1 MVSSLEEH
9 ADYFSKLNRFL
20 PKIINHDDSETVN
33 SRYKHKPSGDK
44 KRKLKGQKMN
54 NVEYDEAIPA
64 ADQEPAEKKVIS
76 VENIPSVSMDELKQR
91 LKDKISG
98 RQTDRHHNE
107 DYLKMRKAKRL
118 QKESEKKKKPEFVKT
133 VDVTTSLVEDKK
145 PAKKRKL
152 SEAAADSKPSIKF
165 SKIETKTELE
175 VGLSSMKTKKKKTK
189 NLTKMLEE
197 AKDQKKKLAK
207 LEKSDDAQSREI
219 AESKKWKKVMSMAK
233 GEKQTDNPDL
243 IVKKIK
249 REEQKKKK
257 SAKEWSDRKGGE
269 KKLQKQKIKKRQ
281 ENIDKRIASTKAN
294 SKHNKKNI
302 KK

>member
-9 ADYFSKLNRFL
+9 AAYFSRLNTFL
-20 PKIINHDDSETVN
+20 PKIINHDDPESVS

-54 NVEYDEAIPA
+54 NPEYDEEIPVE
-64 ADQEPAEKKVIS
+64 EPVEKKVIS
-76 VENIPSVSMDELKQR
+76 VENIPSVGMDELKQR

-98 RQTDRHHNE
+98 RQTDRNHSE
-107 DYLKMRKAKRL
+107 DKLKKRKLKRL

-133 VDVTTSLVEDKK
+133 VDLSTSLVEEKK

-152 SEAAADSKPSIKF
+152 SESTESKPSIKF
-165 SKIETKTELE
+165 SKIETKTDLE
-175 VGLSSMKTKKKKTK
+175 VNLSGMKTKKKKKK
-189 NLTKMLEE
+189 NLTKMLDE
-197 AKDQKKKLAK
+197 AKEQKKKLAK
-207 LEKSDDAQSREI
+207 LEKSDDAQSREL
-219 AESKKWKKVMSMAK
+219 ADSKKWKKAMSMAK
-233 GEKQTDNPDL
+233 GEKQTDNPEL

-281 ENIDKRIASTKAN
+281 ENIDKRIASKKAN
-294 SKHNKKNI
+294 NRGKK
-302 KK
+302 K

>member
-1 MVSSLEEH
+1 MGSLLEEH
-9 ADYFSKLNRFL
+9 ANYFSKLNRFL
-20 PKIINHDDSETVN
+20 PKIINHDESESVN

-54 NVEYDEAIPA
+54 NVEYDEVIPA

-91 LKDKISG
+91 LADKLSG
-98 RQTDRHHNE
+98 KKSDRNYSE
-107 DYLKMRKAKRL
+107 DKLKKRKLKRL
-118 QKESEKKKKPEFVKT
+118 AKEADKKKKPEFVKS
-133 VDVTTSLVEDKK
+133 VDLATSLVEDKK

-152 SEAAADSKPSIKF
+152 SEAAESKSSIKF
-165 SKIETKTELE
+165 SKIETKTDLE
-175 VGLSSMKTKKKKTK
+175 VDLSSMKTKKKKKK
-189 NLTKMLEE
+189 NLTKMLDD
-197 AKDQKKKLAK
+197 AKEQKKKLTK

-257 SAKEWSDRKGGE
+257 SAKEWSVRKGGE

-281 ENIDKRIASTKAN
+281 ENIDKRISSKKAN
-294 SKHNKKNI
+294 SKRGGKK
-302 KK
+302 